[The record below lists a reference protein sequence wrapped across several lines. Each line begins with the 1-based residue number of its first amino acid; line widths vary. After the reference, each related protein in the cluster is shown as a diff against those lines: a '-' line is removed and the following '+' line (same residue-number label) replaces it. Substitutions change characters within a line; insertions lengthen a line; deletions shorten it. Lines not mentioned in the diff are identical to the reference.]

1 MGIVARVLLV
11 AATLLALLAAVLVA
25 RTLQLRPHAVAVVAA
40 SAAVAKD
47 SVADSA
53 AIARLAA
60 AIRIPTVSYF
70 DSSARVTQFQA
81 LHAHLATSFPR
92 LHAALRREVI
102 DSAGLLFTWPG
113 TDTTLAPVFLMGHI
127 DVVPVE
133 PGTEKSWTHPA
144 FGGEVADGFVWG
156 RGALDDKSAVMAM
169 LEATEQLVA
178 QGHAPRRTLMLA
190 FGYTE
195 EKGGPS
201 MPQLMRSLAARGV
214 KPHLVVDEGGF
225 VTDGVMAGVTRP
237 VALIG
242 IAEKGYLSVR
252 ITAKGAEGHSSMP
265 PRATAV
271 GVLSKALSRISDEP
285 MPARLDGG
293 ARAMLQTVGAYMP
306 FVRRMVM
313 ANLWLFRPV
322 LLRALAG
329 ERTTDAMIRT
339 TIAPTML
346 QASSKDNVL
355 PGAASA
361 VVNLRLLP
369 GDSVAWAVR
378 RLRDVI
384 ADDRVTVAPIRGL
397 ANEASPVSPTDADG
411 YRVLRDAVSA
421 SFPSAVVTPYLV
433 MGATDGR
440 YLTALTPNVYRFA
453 PFVVTSED
461 IARVHGTN
469 ERIAVANYLG
479 GIAFERRLI
488 MAATR

>member
-1 MGIVARVLLV
+1 MLSRVLLV
-11 AATLLALLAAVLVA
+11 AATLFALLAAVVIA
-25 RTLQLRPHAVAVVAA
+25 RTLQLRPRNDARVAAGPALAKDAVVE
-40 SAAVAKD
+40 
-47 SVADSA
+47 SA
-53 AIARLAA
+53 AIARLAV
-60 AIRIPTVSYF
+60 AISIPTVSYF
-70 DSSARVTQFQA
+70 DSSARVSQFQA
-81 LHAHLATSFPR
+81 LHAHLASSFPR
-92 LHAALRREVI
+92 LHATLRREVI
-102 DSAGLLFTWPG
+102 DSAGLVFTWPG
-113 TDTTLAPVFLMGHI
+113 TDTTLAPVFLMGHM

-144 FGGEVADGFVWG
+144 FGGEIADGFVWG
-156 RGALDDKSAVMAM
+156 RGTLDDKSAVMAV
-169 LEATEQLVA
+169 LEATEQLLA
-178 QGHAPRRTLMLA
+178 QGYAPRRTLMLS

-195 EKGGPS
+195 EKGGAS
-201 MPQLMRSLAARGV
+201 MPRLMSSLAARGV

-225 VTDGVMAGVTRP
+225 VTQGVMAGITKP

-271 GVLSKALSRISDEP
+271 GVLAKALSKISDEP
-285 MPARLDGG
+285 MPARLDGA
-293 ARAMLQTVGAYMP
+293 ARAMLQTVGAHMS
-306 FVRRMVM
+306 FLRRMVM
-313 ANLWLFRPV
+313 ANLWLFEPV

-346 QASSKDNVL
+346 QASTKDNVL
-355 PGAASA
+355 PGTASA

-384 ADDRVTVAPIRGL
+384 ADDRVTVVPIEGL
-397 ANEASPVSPTDADG
+397 ANEASPVSPTDGDG
-411 YRVLRDAVSA
+411 YRVLHDAVTA
-421 SFPSAVVTPYLV
+421 SFPTAVVTPYLV

-461 IARVHGTN
+461 IGRVHGTN
-469 ERIAVANYLG
+469 ERIAIANYLG